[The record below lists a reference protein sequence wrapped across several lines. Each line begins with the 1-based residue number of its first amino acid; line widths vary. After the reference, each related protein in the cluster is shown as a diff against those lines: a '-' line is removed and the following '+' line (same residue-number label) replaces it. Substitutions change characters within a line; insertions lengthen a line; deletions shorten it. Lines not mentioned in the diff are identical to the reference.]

1 MHTHIIPGLHI
12 HTRHFLLVI
21 DNCARRCRQGA
32 CFHRWQGAF
41 LLFLP
46 DRKSPL
52 ELSCGSLQLCAV
64 ICHLPRR
71 FLCLP
76 FHRSISAFAAISS
89 CSCSLL
95 LSSFVYVRL
104 RSSTLFFCPF
114 GISLPMLVKRES
126 HLALH
131 ASASMHAE
139 DSLTCMFVFACAC
152 VSGSWLPVARRLC
165 SWRTPSSR

>member
-1 MHTHIIPGLHI
+1 MHTHIMPGLHL

-41 LLFLP
+41 FCFFLTA
-46 DRKSPL
+46 RV
-52 ELSCGSLQLCAV
+52 LSNSAVAPCNCVMSSVTYLAVSCASLSTA
-64 ICHLPRR
+64 R
-71 FLCLP
+71 FP
-76 FHRSISAFAAISS
+76 AFAAISS
-89 CSCSLL
+89 CSCSLI
-95 LSSFVYVRL
+95 LSSFVYLRL

-152 VSGSWLPVARRLC
+152 VSGSWVPVARRLC
-165 SWRTPSSR
+165 LWRTPSSR

>member
-64 ICHLPRR
+64 ICHLSRR
-71 FLCLP
+71 FLRLP
-76 FHRSISAFAAISS
+76 FHRSISCFRRYLLLLVLPSTFLVRLPSSTFVNAFLLPFRHLSSNACKTRVPS
-89 CSCSLL
+89 CSARIRK
-95 LSSFVYVRL
+95 Y
-104 RSSTLFFCPF
+104 
-114 GISLPMLVKRES
+114 
-126 HLALH
+126 
-131 ASASMHAE
+131 
-139 DSLTCMFVFACAC
+139 AC
-152 VSGSWLPVARRLC
+152 
-165 SWRTPSSR
+165 